1 MRTRMPKFG
10 LENAGKIAEAFTITD
25 GFLAGEMRKFDEPE
39 LRTKA
44 TGRHL
49 VGDKALGCVKCHNFG
64 QFRATGVQAMNLQT
78 MTRRLRE
85 DWFLRYLP
93 DPQQYRPGTR
103 MPSGFPDGRATIQD
117 VYDGNASKQV
127 AAIWTY
133 LKDGD
138 RAGIPDGLIGQMIE
152 LKPDKSPIIYRNFI
166 EGLSPRGIAVGYPE
180 HCHLAWDADRMA
192 LALLWHGRFLDAA
205 MHWEGRGPGFQRPLG
220 DHVIPWE
227 TTSPVAVLT
236 SQDAP
241 WPTEPARERGYRFRG
256 YRLNAKQQ
264 PTFLYDAPELH
275 VADFPEPVERGAEG
289 VFRRQITLTA
299 DRDVENVYVRAG
311 VGQRIEPQADGW
323 HVIDGTVRLHIAA
336 EGTAPL
342 VRDSNGR
349 KELLVP
355 VRLTGGRADVVQQME
370 W

>member
-1 MRTRMPKFG
+1 MPKFG
-10 LENAGKIAEAFTITD
+10 LAHADQVADALIATD
-25 GFLAGEMRKFDEPE
+25 AVQSAQTPTVDEPE
-39 LRTKA
+39 LRTKS

-49 VGDKALGCVKCHNFG
+49 VGDQALGCVKCHNFG
-64 QFRATGVQAMNLQT
+64 RFRASGIQAMNLET

-103 MPSGFPDGRATIQD
+103 MPSGFPDGRATIRD
-117 VYDGNASKQV
+117 VYDGDANQQV

-138 RAGIPDGLIGQMIE
+138 RAGIPDGLVGQMIE
-152 LKPDKSPIIYRNFI
+152 LKPERSPIIYRNFI

-205 MHWEGRGPGFQRPLG
+205 LHWEGRGAGSQRPLG

-227 TTSPVAVLT
+227 STSPVAVLT

-241 WPTEPARERGYRFRG
+241 WPTEPAKERGYRFRG

-264 PTFLYDAPELH
+264 PTFLYDASELH
-275 VADFPEPVERGAEG
+275 VADFPEPVPRGAEG
-289 VFRRQITLTA
+289 TFRRHLTLTA
-299 DRDVENVYVRAG
+299 EGDVQNVFVRAAI
-311 VGQRIEPQADGW
+311 GQSIEPQADGW
-323 HVIDGTVRLHIAA
+323 YVIDGTVRVHIACA
-336 EGTAPL
+336 GSEPF

-349 KELLVP
+349 NELLVP
-355 VRLTGGRADVVQQME
+355 ARLTGGRAVIVQQLE